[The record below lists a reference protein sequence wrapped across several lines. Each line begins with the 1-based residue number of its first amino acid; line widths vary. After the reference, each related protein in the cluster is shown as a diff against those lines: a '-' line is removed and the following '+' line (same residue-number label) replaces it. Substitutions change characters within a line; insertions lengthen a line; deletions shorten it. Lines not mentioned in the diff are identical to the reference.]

1 VLRLVVVLGSIFDG
15 RRVELHGEEVM
26 ELNESRR
33 DLEIGHR
40 YIAH

>member
-1 VLRLVVVLGSIFDG
+1 VLRLVVVLESIFDG

-33 DLEIGHR
+33 GLEIGHR
-40 YIAH
+40 FIAL